1 MQVVW
6 VRSLVR
12 KLRSH
17 RPLTQKS
24 QNVKQKQYCNKFDK
38 DFEKLVYIRK
48 ILKKNKEYVYL
59 KKKEEEAP
67 KADCMRDGSKDN
79 LNTRKLFQEGRAR
92 GLWASH

>member
-1 MQVVW
+1 MGSITGQEAKIPQA
-6 VRSLVR
+6 SHPKKPKR
-12 KLRSH
+12 KTEAIS
-17 RPLTQKS
+17 
-24 QNVKQKQYCNKFDK
+24 NKFDK